1 MTNLLLRT
9 AAKRAATFT
18 TCRGAIFRTLSSA
31 TCSNTSDPPI
41 TANQRTITTSLSSTC
56 HAAVHALTSR
66 PLAANASGVRTFA
79 AAATAD
85 TAGNTSART
94 TDGDGKDTSG
104 KKKKSAADEPNI
116 FLDNIGKIFLGCL
129 GAIVLALFRSSRAT
143 SNRTALRDYIEN
155 HAILDPL
162 EIDDLRAANSELSV
176 EVYER
181 ILADVYAAFPGGR
194 ASYEDFVSVVMTTM
208 RGLKG
213 EAFTIQLGHLIDRVA
228 IAAIEK
234 EAELE
239 KRSEG
244 AIGGTSSS
252 SASDASGLVGIGG
265 DPIKRQLPLPLLFT
279 ILSLALQSDVT
290 NRVRLLF
297 GTLQKDSASAEEGMV
312 TEADIIR
319 MVDYLQRTCQLVP
332 DAQIVQTETKY
343 PFQTYREGSPAELVG
358 CAKKLME
365 DDGLLRDETKDA
377 GRYGMADFH
386 RILRTKQV
394 CAWGECYR
402 KTKNLE

>member
-1 MTNLLLRT
+1 MTSVLLRT
-9 AAKRAATFT
+9 AAKRAANATSIRREI
-18 TCRGAIFRTLSSA
+18 CRSLSSMACANNSAPSITNQRTLSS
-31 TCSNTSDPPI
+31 T
-41 TANQRTITTSLSSTC
+41 SSTC
-56 HAAVHALTSR
+56 HALTSR
-66 PLAANASGVRTFA
+66 PLAAVAGVPTVRTFA

-85 TAGNTSART
+85 ASSSSSTNSKESESSKGQ
-94 TDGDGKDTSG
+94 KYQ
-104 KKKKSAADEPNI
+104 KKKSAADEPNI
-116 FLDNIGKIFLGCL
+116 FLDNIGKIFLGAI
-129 GAIVLALFRSSRAT
+129 GAIILALVRSSKAT

-155 HAILDPL
+155 HSLLDPL
-162 EIDDLRAANSELSV
+162 EIEDLRVANSELTV
-176 EVYER
+176 EVYEK
-181 ILADVYAAFPGGR
+181 IMADVYAAFPSGQ

-239 KRSEG
+239 KQNEG
-244 AIGGTSSS
+244 AIGG
-252 SASDASGLVGIGG
+252 SASDASELGS

-279 ILSLALQSDVT
+279 VLSLALQSDVT

-297 GTLQKDSASAEEGMV
+297 SALQKDSASAEEGMV

-319 MVDYLQRTCQLVP
+319 MVSYLQTTCQLVP

-343 PFQTYREGSPAELVG
+343 PVQTYREGSPAELVG

-365 DDGLLRDETKDA
+365 DDGL
-377 GRYGMADFH
+377 
-386 RILRTKQV
+386 
-394 CAWGECYR
+394 
-402 KTKNLE
+402 

>member
-1 MTNLLLRT
+1 MPGAILLHKLHQCRLILHHES
-9 AAKRAATFT
+9 AHRLAPFQHVSSCRDVESAGGWGPCGSNI
-18 TCRGAIFRTLSSA
+18 CRGGDRGYQHQQQQR
-31 TCSNTSDPPI
+31 SNT
-41 TANQRTITTSLSSTC
+41 
-56 HAAVHALTSR
+56 
-66 PLAANASGVRTFA
+66 
-79 AAATAD
+79 
-85 TAGNTSART
+85 
-94 TDGDGKDTSG
+94 KDQTG
-104 KKKKSAADEPNI
+104 KKKSAADEPNI
-116 FLDNIGKIFLGCL
+116 FLDNIGKIFLGAI
-129 GAIVLALFRSSRAT
+129 GAIIVALFRSSKAT
-143 SNRTALRDYIEN
+143 SYRTALRDYIEN
-155 HAILDPL
+155 HALLDPL
-162 EIDDLRAANSELSV
+162 EIDDLRVANSELTV

-181 ILADVYAAFPGGR
+181 IMADVYSAFPNGR

-239 KRSEG
+239 KQAEV
-244 AIGGTSSS
+244 AIGG
-252 SASDASGLVGIGG
+252 SASDATEMGG
-265 DPIKRQLPLPLLFT
+265 DPTKRQLPLPLLFT
-279 ILSLALQSDVT
+279 VLSLALQSDMS

-297 GTLQKDSASAEEGMV
+297 DALQKDSASAEEGTV
-312 TEADIIR
+312 TEADIVK

-343 PFQTYREGSPAELVG
+343 PVQTYREGTPTELVG

-365 DDGLLRDETKDA
+365 DDGLLREEVKDA
-377 GRYGMADFH
+377 GRYDIADFH

-402 KTKNLE
+402 KTKNIE

>member
-1 MTNLLLRT
+1 MQNQH
-9 AAKRAATFT
+9 
-18 TCRGAIFRTLSSA
+18 AIS
-31 TCSNTSDPPI
+31 
-41 TANQRTITTSLSSTC
+41 SLSSTC
-56 HAAVHALTSR
+56 HAVTSR
-66 PLAANASGVRTFA
+66 PLAAAAGVPAARTFA
-79 AAATAD
+79 AAATAE
-85 TAGNTSART
+85 TS
-94 TDGDGKDTSG
+94 S

-116 FLDNIGKIFLGCL
+116 FLDNIGKIFLGAI
-129 GAIVLALFRSSRAT
+129 GAIILALFRSSKAT

-155 HAILDPL
+155 HSLLDPL
-162 EIDDLRAANSELSV
+162 EIDDLRVANSELTV
-176 EVYER
+176 EVYEK
-181 ILADVYAAFPGGR
+181 IMTDVYAAFPGGL

-239 KRSEG
+239 KQNEG
-244 AIGGTSSS
+244 AIGGS
-252 SASDASGLVGIGG
+252 SASDVSKLGS

-279 ILSLALQSDVT
+279 ILSLALHSDVT

-297 GTLQKDSASAEEGMV
+297 SALQKDSASAEEGMV

-319 MVDYLQRTCQLVP
+319 MVSYLQTTCQLVP
-332 DAQIVQTETKY
+332 DAQIVQTDTKY
-343 PFQTYREGSPAELVG
+343 PVQTYREGSPAELVG

-377 GRYGMADFH
+377 GRYDISDFH
-386 RILRTKQV
+386 RILRTKQI